1 LTPPKT
7 KFNIEGL
14 TMFKAIRASTMLSA
28 LFCGYTA
35 TVGAQSEFG
44 SVNDAAAMAT
54 TAAGP
59 KTPAIKTVTN
69 FSQALRCMDELFLAY
84 GKQGIVLTSTGIPDE
99 TGKVR
104 TGTKEML
111 ITAVAKMT
119 VKSNAFE
126 FIDFH
131 GGGDDLQ
138 RLFDAK
144 GDQNRK
150 VPDYYIRGSITQMD
164 DNTVR
169 KSSGFGL
176 AASFFDF
183 GASADVAYDV
193 ISMDMSIGDAS
204 SRKILPQTSGSN
216 TMVIMKTGKS
226 GEAGGKV
233 GKIGF
238 SFNLDFSRSEGLGAT
253 TRALLEL
260 GLIETLGKFTQV
272 PYWRCLDADI
282 TNPVIREQALET
294 FDTLKESERVT
305 FVQRKLGGSMN
316 RYKGTIDGKMNDVLK
331 DAILEYQAQ
340 NSLIADGRVNF
351 DLYAA
356 LLDDVQN
363 VLAYAPSTPP
373 AKSAAPRPPSYTPPP
388 APMPAQAA
396 PAASTANV
404 FRVNLE
410 SDKGARP
417 SYKVG
422 EFLNMSL
429 SLSGD
434 GAVHCYYEDTSR
446 QVARIFPNQFFGNP
460 TLRAGS
466 TVRLPS
472 GGFKIRFDQ
481 AGKERVACIGA
492 DRDVVVPGNL
502 KGAKDLSPLPV
513 SSLDEVV
520 TRFRQANPAAVVSTI
535 DVTVTR

>member
-1 LTPPKT
+1 MSKVLR
-7 KFNIEGL
+7 G
-14 TMFKAIRASTMLSA
+14 STILPF
-28 LFCGYTA
+28 LLCGYA
-35 TVGAQSEFG
+35 GLAGAQSEFG
-44 SVNDAAAMAT
+44 KVNDAAAMAST
-54 TAAGP
+54 VAAP
-59 KTPAIKTVTN
+59 KTSAIKTVTN

-84 GKQGIVLTSTGIPDE
+84 GKSGIVLTSTGIPDE

-144 GDQNRK
+144 GDQARK

-169 KSSGFGL
+169 KTSGFGI

-193 ISMDMSIGDAS
+193 ISMDMSIGDAA

-226 GEAGGKV
+226 AEAGGKL
-233 GKIGF
+233 GKVGF
-238 SFNLDFSRSEGLGAT
+238 SFNLDFSRAEGLGAT
-253 TRALLEL
+253 TRTLLEL

-294 FDTLKESERVT
+294 FDTLKESEKIL
-305 FVQRKLGGSMN
+305 FVQRKLGGSMK
-316 RYKGTIDGKMNDVLK
+316 RYAGPVDGKMNEALK
-331 DAILEYQAQ
+331 EAILEYQAQ
-340 NSLIADGRVNF
+340 TNLVADGRVNF
-351 DLYAA
+351 DLYGS

-363 VLAYAPSTPP
+363 VLAYVPSTPP
-373 AKSAAPRPPSYTPPP
+373 AKSAAPSAPAYAP
-388 APMPAQAA
+388 APSAA
-396 PAASTANV
+396 PMQSSAASSSA

-410 SDKGARP
+410 SDRGARP

-422 EFLNMSL
+422 DFLNMTL

-434 GAVHCYYEDTSR
+434 GTVHCYYEDTGR

-513 SSLDEVV
+513 SSLDEVIN
-520 TRFRQANPAAVVSTI
+520 RFRQSNPAAVVSLV
-535 DVTVTR
+535 DVTVAR

>member
-1 LTPPKT
+1 
-7 KFNIEGL
+7 
-14 TMFKAIRASTMLSA
+14 
-28 LFCGYTA
+28 
-35 TVGAQSEFG
+35 
-44 SVNDAAAMAT
+44 
-54 TAAGP
+54 
-59 KTPAIKTVTN
+59 
-69 FSQALRCMDELFLAY
+69 
-84 GKQGIVLTSTGIPDE
+84 
-99 TGKVR
+99 
-104 TGTKEML
+104 
-111 ITAVAKMT
+111 
-119 VKSNAFE
+119 
-126 FIDFH
+126 
-131 GGGDDLQ
+131 
-138 RLFDAK
+138 
-144 GDQNRK
+144 
-150 VPDYYIRGSITQMD
+150 
-164 DNTVR
+164 
-169 KSSGFGL
+169 
-176 AASFFDF
+176 
-183 GASADVAYDV
+183 
-193 ISMDMSIGDAS
+193 
-204 SRKILPQTSGSN
+204 
-216 TMVIMKTGKS
+216 
-226 GEAGGKV
+226 
-233 GKIGF
+233 
-238 SFNLDFSRSEGLGAT
+238 
-253 TRALLEL
+253 LLEL

-340 NSLIADGRVNF
+340 NALIADGRVNF

-460 TLRAGS
+460 TLRAGG

>member
-1 LTPPKT
+1 MSKL
-7 KFNIEGL
+7 IRGL
-14 TMFKAIRASTMLSA
+14 ASATI
-28 LFCGYTA
+28 LFGTGYA
-35 TVGAQSEFG
+35 GAQGDFSTW
-44 SVNDAAAMAT
+44 SDPAAKVQVES
-54 TAAGP
+54 GP

-84 GKQGIVLTSTGIPDE
+84 GKSGIVVTSTGIPDE

-131 GGGDDLQ
+131 SLGDDLGQ
-138 RLFDAK
+138 LFARK
-144 GDQNRK
+144 GDAAMK

-164 DNTVR
+164 DNTIR
-169 KSSGFGL
+169 KNQGFGF
-176 AASFFDF
+176 AAAFFDF
-183 GASADVAYDV
+183 GASKDVSYDV
-193 ISMDMSIGDAS
+193 IAMDMSVGDAA
-204 SRKILPQTSGSN
+204 SRKILAQTSTAN
-216 TMVIMKTGKS
+216 TMVIVKSGKS
-226 GEAGGKV
+226 AEAGGKL

-272 PYWRCLDADI
+272 PYWRCLDADV

-294 FDTLKESERVT
+294 YETLKESERIM
-305 FVQRKLGGSMN
+305 FVQRKLGGTMN
-316 RYKGTIDGKMNDVLK
+316 RYKGPIDGKMNESLK
-331 DAILEYQAQ
+331 EAILEYQAKT
-340 NSLIADGRVNF
+340 NLIADGRVNF
-351 DLYAA
+351 ELYAS

-363 VLAYAPSTPP
+363 SLAALPTTPP
-373 AKSAAPRPPSYTPPP
+373 ARPVGTVAPAA
-388 APMPAQAA
+388 AVAA
-396 PAASTANV
+396 PAVAVTQAVVPSAP
-404 FRVNLE
+404 FRINLE
-410 SDKGARP
+410 SDRGSRP
-417 SYKVG
+417 SYKLG

-434 GAVHCYYEDTSR
+434 GAVYCYYEDINR

-460 TLRAGS
+460 VLRSGS
-466 TVRLPS
+466 LIRLPS

-481 AGKERVACIGA
+481 PGRERVACLGA
-492 DRDVVVPGNL
+492 DREVVVPQGF
-502 KGAKDLSPLPV
+502 KGTRDLTPLPV
-513 SSLDEVV
+513 KSLDEVINAY
-520 TRFRQANPAAVVSTI
+520 RQSNPGLVASYLDITVS
-535 DVTVTR
+535 R

>member
-1 LTPPKT
+1 
-7 KFNIEGL
+7 
-14 TMFKAIRASTMLSA
+14 
-28 LFCGYTA
+28 
-35 TVGAQSEFG
+35 
-44 SVNDAAAMAT
+44 
-54 TAAGP
+54 
-59 KTPAIKTVTN
+59 
-69 FSQALRCMDELFLAY
+69 
-84 GKQGIVLTSTGIPDE
+84 
-99 TGKVR
+99 
-104 TGTKEML
+104 
-111 ITAVAKMT
+111 
-119 VKSNAFE
+119 
-126 FIDFH
+126 
-131 GGGDDLQ
+131 
-138 RLFDAK
+138 
-144 GDQNRK
+144 
-150 VPDYYIRGSITQMD
+150 
-164 DNTVR
+164 
-169 KSSGFGL
+169 
-176 AASFFDF
+176 
-183 GASADVAYDV
+183 
-193 ISMDMSIGDAS
+193 
-204 SRKILPQTSGSN
+204 
-216 TMVIMKTGKS
+216 
-226 GEAGGKV
+226 
-233 GKIGF
+233 
-238 SFNLDFSRSEGLGAT
+238 
-253 TRALLEL
+253 
-260 GLIETLGKFTQV
+260 LIETLGKFTQV

-294 FDTLKESERVT
+294 FDTLKESERIT

-340 NSLIADGRVNF
+340 NALIADGRVNF

-373 AKSAAPRPPSYTPPP
+373 AKSAAPRPPSYAPPA

-396 PAASTANV
+396 PVASTGNV

-410 SDKGARP
+410 SDKGTRP

-460 TLRAGS
+460 TLRAGG

-520 TRFRQANPAAVVSTI
+520 NRFRQANPAAVVSTI

>member
-1 LTPPKT
+1 MKN
-7 KFNIEGL
+7 KGL
-14 TMFKAIRASTMLSA
+14 TMSKVICGSTILPFML
-28 LFCGYTA
+28 CGYA
-35 TVGAQSEFG
+35 GLVGAQEFG
-44 SVNDAAAMAT
+44 KVNDAAAMAP
-54 TAAGP
+54 TAAAP

-84 GKQGIVLTSTGIPDE
+84 GKSGIVITSTGIPDE

-144 GDQNRK
+144 GDQARK

-169 KSSGFGL
+169 KSSGFGI

-183 GASADVAYDV
+183 GASSDVAYDV
-193 ISMDMSIGDAS
+193 ISMDMSIGDAA

-226 GEAGGKV
+226 AEAGGKL
-233 GKIGF
+233 GKVGF

-253 TRALLEL
+253 TRTMLEL

-294 FDTLKESERVT
+294 FDTLKESEKIS
-305 FVQRKLGGSMN
+305 FVQRKLGGSMK
-316 RYKGTIDGKMNDVLK
+316 RYTGPLDGRMNDGLK

-340 NSLIADGRVNF
+340 NNLIADGRINF

-363 VLAYAPSTPP
+363 VLAYVPSTPP
-373 AKSAAPRPPSYTPPP
+373 SKSAAPSAPSYQPPSVP
-388 APMPAQAA
+388 AA
-396 PAASTANV
+396 PVQAVASQATSA

-410 SDKGARP
+410 SDRGAKP
-417 SYKVG
+417 SYKIG
-422 EFLNMSL
+422 DFLNMTL

-434 GAVHCYYEDTSR
+434 GTVHCYYEDTGR

-513 SSLDEVV
+513 TSLDEVIN
-520 TRFRQANPAAVVSTI
+520 RFRQANPAAVVSAV